1 MGCTWACWRGGGF
14 LAKHMVKVCPGGG
27 QFRVTI
33 PKLLLRELN
42 WKDVRHV
49 LLENNQDGTL
59 TVRRFVD
66 GESLENK
73 RRDDSP

>member
-1 MGCTWACWRGGGF
+1 
-14 LAKHMVKVCPGGG
+14 MVRVRPGGG
-27 QFRVTI
+27 QVRVTI
-33 PKLLLRELN
+33 PKLLLQELN

-49 LLENNQDGTL
+49 LLEGNQDGTL

-66 GESLENK
+66 GESLKNQ

>member
-1 MGCTWACWRGGGF
+1 M
-14 LAKHMVKVCPGGG
+14 
-27 QFRVTI
+27 RVTI

-49 LLENNQDGTL
+49 LLEGNQDGTL

-66 GESLENK
+66 GESLKDK
-73 RRDDSP
+73 RRADSPWGD

>member
-1 MGCTWACWRGGGF
+1 M
-14 LAKHMVKVCPGGG
+14 AKHMVRVCPGGG
-27 QFRVTI
+27 QVRVTI
-33 PKLLLRELN
+33 PKLLLLELK

-49 LLENNQDGTL
+49 LLEGNQDGTL

-73 RRDDSP
+73 RRDGSP

>member
-1 MGCTWACWRGGGF
+1 M
-14 LAKHMVKVCPGGG
+14 AKHLTKVCCGGG
-27 QFRVTI
+27 QMRVTI

-49 LLENNQDGTL
+49 LLEGNQDGTL